1 MMFSTRYTRPVPFLL
16 MAFGLIAASAP
27 ALAASEFE
35 GPVPEITTQ
44 KLFFDGKYYA
54 LVQGAAEDNSVRW
67 PQATE
72 CHVKTHPS
80 YQLTCGSLAQV
91 GYIHKA
97 RLRIENGKVARV
109 EVLEMMQ

>member
-16 MAFGLIAASAP
+16 MAFSLIAASAP

-54 LVQGAAEDNSVRW
+54 LVQGASRSNAIKW
-67 PQATE
+67 PQGTE
-72 CHVKTHPS
+72 CHVKAASS
-80 YQLTCGSLAQV
+80 YQVTCGTLAQV
-91 GYIHKA
+91 GYIDKA
-97 RLRIENGKVARV
+97 KLRIENDKVVRV
-109 EVLEMMQ
+109 EVLELMQ